1 MTKPVSAIR
10 RDWLAKT
17 LAGLLLGLVL
27 ALAASGLFVH
37 FASGIAS
44 SVRVQLSMWLV
55 MPVWLGVLGGSYFFH
70 SGARAWLWL
79 GAAAIILVGG
89 LAAVRSL

>member
-1 MTKPVSAIR
+1 MTKPISSIR
-10 RDWLAKT
+10 RDWVAKT

-27 ALAASGLFVH
+27 ALAGSGLFVH
-37 FASGIAS
+37 FASGIGS
-44 SVRVQLSMWLV
+44 SVRVQLAMWLV

-79 GAAAIILVGG
+79 GAAAILLVGA
-89 LAAVRSL
+89 LASVRLL